1 MNRILIALS
10 AAALII
16 LPSVGR
22 DSVDAAH
29 PRAGATITVWED
41 FPDAALPQMQALAN
55 KWAATNGDTVKFV
68 STSQPG
74 MGGGSQSVT
83 GLLQLKAK
91 NKDAAD
97 LAYTTE
103 DSVGSLVLSGIVA
116 PRPKDLLSASDLA
129 RYQTGALHATEVNG
143 TAYSVPQ
150 VVDGLA
156 LYYNKQFVQ
165 TPPATWPQL
174 ITMAKKLTKGNR
186 YGFLFY
192 ITGGLYYTYWA
203 FNAYGGY
210 VFGNSGGKPDPA
222 NIGLANAGSVQ
233 ALTFLKSLTA
243 IVPPTTDYNAA
254 DSNFAAGKAA
264 MTINGPWALAG
275 YQKALGINLGAVPI
289 PALPN
294 GKPAQT
300 FIGVRVWVVNNF
312 SKNQAAAWDLARYL
326 SLNGQVISGTYEG
339 RLPSFKTVSG
349 WSPNPVQAAFS
360 KAFSVGV
367 PMPNIP
373 EMSQVWTPMNN
384 AINLVVQ
391 GHASPATALNGALRQ
406 IKAGIAKQRAS

>member
-1 MNRILIALS
+1 MKRTGMALS
-10 AAALII
+10 AALLLII
-16 LPSVGR
+16 PSAGLGNVQ
-22 DSVDAAH
+22 AAL
-29 PRAGATITVWED
+29 PRAGTTITVWED
-41 FPDAALPQMQALAN
+41 FPNAALPEMQALAN
-55 KWAATNGDTVKFV
+55 KWAAGNGDTVKFV

-116 PRPKDLLSASDLA
+116 QRPKDLLSAEDMA
-129 RYQTGALHATEVNG
+129 KYQKGAINATNVNG
-143 TAYSVPQ
+143 VPYSVPQ

-165 TPPATWPQL
+165 APPATWPQL

-203 FNAYGGY
+203 FDAYGGY
-210 VFGNSGGKPDPA
+210 VFGNKGGKPDPT
-222 NIGLANAGSVQ
+222 NIGLANSGSVQ
-233 ALTFLKSLTA
+233 ALTFLKSLAA

-254 DSNFAAGKAA
+254 DSNFAAGKVA
-264 MTINGPWALAG
+264 MTINGPWALAS
-275 YQKALGINLGAVPI
+275 YQKVLGRNLGAAPL
-289 PALPN
+289 PMLPN
-294 GKPAQT
+294 GKPAKT

-312 SKNQAAAWDLARYL
+312 SKNQAAAWDLAKYL

-339 RLPSFKTVSG
+339 RLPSFKSVPD
-349 WSPNPVQAAFS
+349 WKPDPVQSAFS
-360 KAFSVGV
+360 KAFSIGV

-373 EMSQVWTPMNN
+373 EMAQVWTPMNN
-384 AINLVVQ
+384 AINLTVQ
-391 GHASPATALNGALRQ
+391 GRAQPQAALAAALQQ
-406 IKAGIAKQRAS
+406 IRAGIAKQHAD

>member
-1 MNRILIALS
+1 MKRIVLALS
-10 AAALII
+10 AAALI
-16 LPSVGR
+16 LVPSAGSGNVL
-22 DSVDAAH
+22 AARPH
-29 PRAGATITVWED
+29 AGTTITVWED
-41 FPDAALPQMQALAN
+41 FPNQALPQMQALAN
-55 KWAATNGDTVKFV
+55 KWASANGDTVKFV

-74 MGGGSQSVT
+74 MGAGSQSVT

-103 DSVGSLVLSGIVA
+103 DSVGTLVLSGIVA
-116 PRPKDLLSASDLA
+116 PRPKDLLSAADMA
-129 RYQTGALHATEVNG
+129 RYQTGAINATNVNG
-143 TAYSVPQ
+143 VAYSVPQ

-203 FNAYGGY
+203 FHAYGGY
-210 VFGNSGGKPDPA
+210 VFGSASGKPDPT
-222 NIGLANAGSVQ
+222 NIGLANAGSLQ
-233 ALTFLKSLTA
+233 ATTFLKSLAA
-243 IVPPTTDYNAA
+243 IVPPTTDYAAA

-275 YQKALGINLGAVPI
+275 YEKALGMNLGAAPI
-289 PALPN
+289 PTLPN
-294 GKPAQT
+294 GKTAQT

-312 SKNQAAAWDLARYL
+312 SKNQAAAWDLAKYL

-339 RLPSFKTVSG
+339 RLPSFKTVPG
-349 WSPNPVQAAFS
+349 WAPNAVQAAFS

-373 EMSQVWTPMNN
+373 AMSQVWTPMNN
-384 AINLVVQ
+384 AINLAIQ
-391 GHASPATALNGALRQ
+391 GHASPATALNAALQQ

>member
-1 MNRILIALS
+1 MKRTVVALT

-16 LPSVGR
+16 APSVSLGN
-22 DSVDAAH
+22 VQAAH
-29 PRAGATITVWED
+29 PRAGTTIIVWED

-55 KWAATNGDTVKFV
+55 KWAQGNGDTVKFV

-116 PRPKDLLSASDLA
+116 KRPANLLSAADQA
-129 RYQTGALHATEVNG
+129 KYQTGALNATMVNG
-143 TAYSVPQ
+143 VAYSVPQ
-150 VVDGLA
+150 VVDGVA
-156 LYYNKQFVQ
+156 LYYNKKYVS
-165 TPPATWPQL
+165 TPPTTWGGLIAT
-174 ITMAKKLTKGNR
+174 AKKLTTGSMH
-186 YGFLFY
+186 GFLFY
-192 ITGGLYYTYWA
+192 ITGGLYYTFWA

-210 VFGNSGGKPDPA
+210 VFGTKGGTPDPTD
-222 NIGLANAGSVQ
+222 IGLANAGSVQ

-243 IVPPTTDYNAA
+243 VVPPTTDYNAA

-264 MTINGPWALAG
+264 MTLNGPWALAA
-275 YQKALGINLGAVPI
+275 YEKALGSNLGVATI
-289 PALPN
+289 PTLPN
-294 GKPAQT
+294 GKKAQT
-300 FIGVRVWVVNNF
+300 FIGVRVWVVNSF
-312 SKNQAAAWDLARYL
+312 SKNQDAAWSLGKYL
-326 SLNGQVISGTYEG
+326 SQNGQAISGTYEG
-339 RLPSFKTVSG
+339 RLPSFKKVPG
-349 WSPNPVQAAFS
+349 WSLSPQQVGFA
-360 KAFSVGV
+360 KAFSIGV

-384 AINLVVQ
+384 AINLAVQ
-391 GHASPATALNGALRQ
+391 GRAAPQTALTAAVQQ
-406 IKAGIAKQRAS
+406 IKAGIAKQGS

>member
-1 MNRILIALS
+1 MKRTLVAVAV
-10 AAALII
+10 AACVVV
-16 LPSVGR
+16 PSMSLGNVQ
-22 DSVDAAH
+22 AAH
-29 PRAGATITVWED
+29 PRAGTTIIVWED

-55 KWAATNGDTVKFV
+55 KWAKGNGDTVKFV

-116 PRPKDLLSASDLA
+116 KRPANLLSAADLA
-129 RYQTGALHATEVNG
+129 KYQTNAINSTMVNG
-143 TAYSVPQ
+143 VPYSVPQ

-156 LYYNKQFVQ
+156 LFYNKKYVK
-165 TPPATWPQL
+165 TPPATWNDL
-174 ITMAKKLTKGNR
+174 IATAKKLTTGSMH
-186 YGFLFY
+186 GFLFY

-210 VFGNSGGKPDPA
+210 VFGNKDGKPDPT

-233 ALTFLKSLTA
+233 ALTFLKSLSA

-264 MTINGPWALAG
+264 MEINGPWALAA
-275 YQKALGINLGAVPI
+275 YQKALGNNLGVEPI
-289 PALPN
+289 PTLPN
-294 GKPAQT
+294 GKKAQT

-312 SKNQAAAWDLARYL
+312 SKNQAAAWSLAKYL
-326 SLNGQVISGTYEG
+326 SQNGQVISGTYEG
-339 RLPSFKTVSG
+339 RLPSFKHVAG
-349 WSPNPVQAAFS
+349 WTPSPAQAAFS
-360 KAFSVGV
+360 KAFSIGV

-384 AINLVVQ
+384 AINLAVQ
-391 GHASPATALNGALRQ
+391 GRAQPQTALAAALQQ
-406 IKAGIAKQRAS
+406 IRAGIAKQNS

>member
-1 MNRILIALS
+1 
-10 AAALII
+10 
-16 LPSVGR
+16 
-22 DSVDAAH
+22 
-29 PRAGATITVWED
+29 
-41 FPDAALPQMQALAN
+41 
-55 KWAATNGDTVKFV
+55 
-68 STSQPG
+68 

-116 PRPKDLLSASDLA
+116 QRPSNLLSASDMA
-129 RYQTGALHATEVNG
+129 KYQAGALAATYVNG
-143 TAYSVPQ
+143 VPYSVPQ
-150 VVDGLA
+150 VVDGIA
-156 LYYNKQFVQ
+156 LYYNKQYVT

-174 ITMAKKLTKGNR
+174 ITLAKKLTTGGK

-192 ITGGLYYTYWA
+192 ITGGIYYTFWA

-210 VFGNSGGKPDPA
+210 VFGTKGGKPDPTD
-222 NIGLANAGSVQ
+222 IGLANAGSVQ

-243 IVPPTTDYNAA
+243 IVPPTTGYNEA
-254 DSNFAAGKAA
+254 DSNFSAGKAA
-264 MTINGPWALAG
+264 MTINGPWQLAA
-275 YQKALGINLGAVPI
+275 YEKALGKNLGVAPI
-289 PALPN
+289 PVLPN
-294 GKPAQT
+294 GKIAQT

-312 SKNQAAAWDLARYL
+312 SKNQAAAWSLGKYL

-339 RLPSFKTVSG
+339 RLPSFKTVPG
-349 WSPNPVQAAFS
+349 WMPSAAQVSFS

-384 AINLVVQ
+384 AINLAVQ
-391 GHASPATALNGALRQ
+391 GHASPQVALTGAVQQ
-406 IKAGIAKQRAS
+406 IKAGIAKQHAG

>member
-1 MNRILIALS
+1 MKRTILALS
-10 AAALII
+10 AAVLII
-16 LPSVGR
+16 LPSTGPGMVQ
-22 DSVDAAH
+22 AAR

-41 FPDAALPQMQALAN
+41 FPNTALPQMQTLAN

-74 MGGGSQSVT
+74 MGGGSTSVT

-103 DSVGSLVLSGIVA
+103 DSVGTLVLSGIVA
-116 PRPKDLLSASDLA
+116 PRPKDLLSAADQA
-129 RYQTGALHATEVNG
+129 KYQTGAINATNVNG
-143 TAYSVPQ
+143 VPYSVPQ

-165 TPPATWPQL
+165 TPPSTWPQL

-210 VFGNSGGKPDPA
+210 VFGNSGGKVDPT
-222 NIGLANAGSVQ
+222 NIGLANAGAVQ
-233 ALTFLKSLTA
+233 ALTFLKSLAA

-254 DSNFAAGKAA
+254 DSNFSAGKVA

-275 YQKALGINLGAVPI
+275 YQKALGINLGVAPI
-289 PALPN
+289 PSLPN
-294 GKPAQT
+294 GKTAQT

-312 SKNQAAAWDLARYL
+312 SKNQAAAWDLAKYL

-339 RLPSFKTVSG
+339 RLPSFKMVPG
-349 WSPNPVQAAFS
+349 WTPSAAQVAFS

-373 EMSQVWTPMNN
+373 AMAQVWTPMNN

-391 GHASPATALNGALRQ
+391 GHAGPATALNAALQQ
-406 IKAGIAKQRAS
+406 IKAGIAKQSS